1 MLKKLKK
8 ELETTQSQIKRL
20 GGLLASDFAKKAPS
34 QVVEKE
40 RIKLDTYKQTA
51 SKIKDRLDALR

>member
-1 MLKKLKK
+1 MREQLVKDY
-8 ELETTQSQIKRL
+8 EITNGHIKRL
-20 GGLLASDFAKKAPS
+20 EGLLASDFAKKAPS

-51 SKIKDRLDALR
+51 HKIKNQLDALQ